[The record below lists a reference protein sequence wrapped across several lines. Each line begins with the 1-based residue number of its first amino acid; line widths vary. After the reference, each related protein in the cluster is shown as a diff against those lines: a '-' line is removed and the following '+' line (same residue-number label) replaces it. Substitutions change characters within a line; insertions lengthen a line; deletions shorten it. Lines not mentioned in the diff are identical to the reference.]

1 MCLCTGDG
9 CCIKAVT
16 ESASSAPSSEQ
27 IRAMKTHCEE
37 LGRHEALCAGLAP
50 GTQRQPWA
58 LTSVAPTY
66 LPDHGA
72 SIIDQL
78 SQHHGHIVVDG
89 GRVVC
94 PLSRV
99 SHKGTKGKH
108 SCTSDLQGRR
118 QKIRVTPTTDVSA
131 ICISAKAV

>member
-1 MCLCTGDG
+1 MVPT
-9 CCIKAVT
+9 AAT
-16 ESASSAPSSEQ
+16 E
-27 IRAMKTHCEE
+27 
-37 LGRHEALCAGLAP
+37 L
-50 GTQRQPWA
+50 
-58 LTSVAPTY
+58 APTY

-99 SHKGTKGKH
+99 SHKGAKGKH
-108 SCTSDLQGRR
+108 SRTSDLQGRG